1 MLHSLGRRAICV
13 LLILACS
20 IQVQSEPIHR
30 RPFHQERDSY
40 DDRTVAAA
48 FHALSFKF
56 WNSVS
61 ERSVDIK
68 HDLGVPPQN
77 DPRYQLIKR
86 QGGSGAV
93 TNSTPSVTPTTP
105 PPSSSPET
113 TSDASTPPPSS
124 ETPSTEIPDTSSPP
138 ETSPSPTTPTRTT
151 ASPTSE
157 TESTKSSETPDQ
169 TTTKPPEETTSA
181 PPISS
186 TVIGTTTNEDGG
198 LVTYTSVVLV
208 QPTRSNSNGNSPEPS
223 QSNPSLQNGASAP
236 ATMKKEMLAL
246 LGAIGVA
253 FAL

>member
-20 IQVQSEPIHR
+20 IHVQSEPIHR

-157 TESTKSSETPDQ
+157 TD
-169 TTTKPPEETTSA
+169 
-181 PPISS
+181 S

-236 ATMKKEMLAL
+236 ATMQKEMLAL

>member
-93 TNSTPSVTPTTP
+93 TKFHPICD
-105 PPSSSPET
+105 
-113 TSDASTPPPSS
+113 SDYSAAILFPGDNLRC
-124 ETPSTEIPDTSSPP
+124 IHTSS
-138 ETSPSPTTPTRTT
+138 
-151 ASPTSE
+151 
-157 TESTKSSETPDQ
+157 Q
-169 TTTKPPEETTSA
+169 F
-181 PPISS
+181 
-186 TVIGTTTNEDGG
+186 
-198 LVTYTSVVLV
+198 
-208 QPTRSNSNGNSPEPS
+208 GNSVHRDSRHFIPPGDLPVP
-223 QSNPSLQNGASAP
+223 NHPDP
-236 ATMKKEMLAL
+236 DDR
-246 LGAIGVA
+246 
-253 FAL
+253 FAHFGN